1 MNDRGKKGISYMTT
15 GRLAPK
21 IILFA
26 LPLAATAILQQLFN
40 AADVAVV
47 GTFVDK
53 TAMAAVG
60 CNTPIVNLLLNIFT
74 GISLGANVV
83 ISRAIGAGV
92 KDAVKRGVRT
102 AVVISV
108 AGGLIMA
115 LIGELIATPLIG
127 MMSVPDEVLPMAITY
142 LRIYAAGL
150 PVIFLYNFESAI
162 FRSKGDTLTPLFV
175 LLASGLI
182 NIGLNLFFVIGLNLS
197 VAGVALAT
205 IISNGVSAV
214 LMFILLLTRKDEIKL
229 TFDGKPIDGKLLKSM
244 LKIGVP
250 AGVQGAMFSVSNLV
264 VQSGIN
270 SLGTDVMAAA
280 SAAFNIESIAYF
292 VINAFGQAATT
303 FTSQN
308 LGAGKL
314 DRCKRTVLLT
324 NVIAILSSLVCAVIL
339 IIPGRFLLSLFNNDP
354 AVIELGFIRLV
365 MIALTEFIN
374 GINEIFSGILRGH
387 GISLGPAIMTF
398 LGVCVFRMIYIFTI
412 FKAVNT
418 FMCLMIVYP
427 ASWVITAILV
437 VSLYFIKRKSLY
449 SPKTVIEDN

>member
-1 MNDRGKKGISYMTT
+1 MTT
-15 GRLAPK
+15 GPLAPK

-102 AVVISV
+102 AVVVSV
-108 AGGLIMA
+108 AGGLLMA

-127 MMSVPDEVLPMAITY
+127 MMSVPDEVLPLAITY
-142 LRIYAAGL
+142 LRIYSAGL

-175 LLASGLI
+175 LLISGLI
-182 NIGLNLFFVIGLNLS
+182 NVGLNLIFVIKLNMS

-205 IISNGVSAV
+205 IISNAVSAV
-214 LMFILLLTRKDEIKL
+214 LMFVLLLFRKDEIKL
-229 TFDGKPIDGKLLKSM
+229 TFDGKPVDVKLLKSM

-280 SAAFNIESIAYF
+280 SAAFNVESVAFF

-308 LGAGKL
+308 LGAGKP
-314 DRCKRTVLLT
+314 DRCKKTVLLT
-324 NVIAILSSLVCAVIL
+324 NVIAIASSLICAVIL

-365 MIALTEFIN
+365 IIATTEFVN

-387 GISLGPAIMTF
+387 GISLEPAIMTF

-418 FMCLMIVYP
+418 FICLMIVYP

-449 SPKTVIEDN
+449 SPGKVIDDN